1 MFLVFTSDLILVD
14 GIFILLAITGVL
26 KYFLVTC
33 VCVSVLLSRSVL
45 NDLLVVCG
53 IFKIAH
59 LEILSCLGHCDHCI
73 VLF

>member
-33 VCVSVLLSRSVL
+33 VCVLLRRSVL

-53 IFKIAH
+53 TFKIAH
-59 LEILSCLGHCDHCI
+59 LEILSCLGHYGHCI
-73 VLF
+73 MLF